1 MRALRCSAAPSS
13 WATLTP
19 NLSPRLRAA
28 TLVIRGGKVFGPD
41 GPHEADVHV
50 VDGVITHVETGRT
63 APAGA
68 IVLDARGMHV
78 LPGAI
83 DAHVHSRDP
92 GFPEKEDF
100 GTLTAA
106 AAMGG
111 VTTVLDMPNTV
122 PAVDAAGVM
131 EAKAALARPKARVDF
146 GLWAM
151 IRASSTADQLEAL
164 AEAGAVGFKAYLGYG
179 FSRRRKQV
187 LQTWAADDQDVEAP
201 PDYGTLAR
209 LAPVV
214 ARLGLPL
221 AIHAEDPTVLAAFR
235 RPLETY
241 VDLLESRPA
250 EAEAVAISAA
260 TAIADETGVRL
271 HVAHL
276 SSALGL
282 RAAED
287 AMRMGTQMT
296 LETCPQYL
304 FLTDQDF
311 KRLGTAMKVF
321 PPIRTLADRAALVD
335 AAARGVIRIVA
346 TDHAPH
352 TDEEKA
358 RPFEQ
363 APSGSPG
370 VQTLYLSCL
379 ELAKRLGDESLA
391 PRWVSEGPAALAG
404 LHETKGALA
413 PGFDADLVIVD
424 PNRITRIRPAL
435 MRSRQRHGA
444 LDGQEFSFAVRDVF
458 LRGQGVVRDGKR
470 VGRAA
475 GRMVRPARI
484 PVRA

>member
-1 MRALRCSAAPSS
+1 MTDL
-13 WATLTP
+13 L
-19 NLSPRLRAA
+19 
-28 TLVIRGGKVFGPD
+28 IKGGSVYGPD
-41 GPHEADVHV
+41 GPIDADVLV
-50 VDGVITHVETGRT
+50 TDGVITRVDASGSP
-63 APAGA
+63 PAGA
-68 IVLDARGMHV
+68 TVIDARGMYV
-78 LPGAI
+78 MPGAI

-122 PAVDAAGVM
+122 PAVDVAGVL
-131 EAKAALARPKARVDF
+131 ESKAALARPKARVDF
-146 GLWAM
+146 GLWGLV
-151 IRASSTADQLEAL
+151 RSSSTEDQLEAL
-164 AEAGAVGFKAYLGYG
+164 AAAGAVGFKAYLGYA
-179 FSRRRKQV
+179 FSTSRKQV
-187 LQTWAADDQDVEAP
+187 LQSAGTDDPDLEAP

-209 LAPVV
+209 LGPAM

-221 AIHAEDPTVLAAFR
+221 AIHAEDPAILSAFR

-241 VDLLESRPA
+241 SDLLESRPA

-260 TAIADETGVRL
+260 AAIARDCGVKL

-282 RAAED
+282 RAAQD
-287 AMRMGTQMT
+287 AMRTGVRLT

-304 FLTDQDF
+304 WLSDEDF
-311 KRLGTAMKVF
+311 PRLGTFMKVF
-321 PPIRTLADRAALVD
+321 PPIRTAADREALIE
-335 AAARGVIRIVA
+335 AAANGVIRIVA

-358 RPFEQ
+358 RPFGE

-370 VQTLYLSCL
+370 VQSLYLSCL
-379 ELAKRLGDESLA
+379 ELARRLGDVSLA

-404 LHETKGALA
+404 LQEMKGAIA

-424 PNRITRIRPAL
+424 PNRTTLIRPAM
-435 MRSRQRHGA
+435 MRSRQRRGA
-444 LDGQEFSFAVRDVF
+444 FDGMDFRFGIRDVF
-458 LRGQGVVRDGKR
+458 LRGRAIVRDGKLT
-470 VGRAA
+470 GRAS
-475 GRMVRPARI
+475 GRMVRPAR
-484 PVRA
+484 

>member
-1 MRALRCSAAPSS
+1 
-13 WATLTP
+13 LTE
-19 NLSPRLRAA
+19 LL
-28 TLVIRGGKVFGPD
+28 IRSGTVYGPD
-41 GPHEADVHV
+41 GPFEGDVHV
-50 VDGVITHVETGRT
+50 TDGVITGV
-63 APAGA
+63 AAGA
-68 IVLDARGMHV
+68 VTPGGATVIDARGMYV
-78 LPGAI
+78 MPGAI

-122 PAVDAAGVM
+122 PAVDAAGVL

-146 GLWAM
+146 GLWALV
-151 IRASSTADQLEAL
+151 RSGSTEDQLEAL
-164 AEAGAVGFKAYLGYG
+164 AAAGAVGFKAYLGYS
-179 FSRRRKQV
+179 FSTSRKQV
-187 LQTWAADDQDVEAP
+187 LQTPDADNPDLEAP

-209 LAPVV
+209 LAPAM

-221 AIHAEDPTVLAAFR
+221 AIHAEDPAILFAFR

-241 VDLLESRPA
+241 ADLLESRPA

-260 TAIADETGVRL
+260 AAIARESGFDL

-282 RAAED
+282 RAAQD
-287 AMRMGTQMT
+287 AMRTGTRMT

-304 FLTDQDF
+304 WLSEQDF
-311 KRLGTAMKVF
+311 DRLGTAMKVF
-321 PPIRTLADRAALVD
+321 PPIRTAADREALVD
-335 AAARGVIRIVA
+335 AAANGVIRIVA

-358 RPFEQ
+358 QPFEQ

-370 VQTLYLSCL
+370 VQSLYLSCL
-379 ELAKRLGDESLA
+379 QLAMRLGDLSLA

-404 LHETKGALA
+404 LHQTKGAIA

-424 PNRITRIRPAL
+424 PGRTTLIRPAL
-435 MRSRQRHGA
+435 MRSKQRHGA
-444 LDGQEFSFAVRDVF
+444 FDGMDFRFGIRDVF
-458 LRGQGVVRDGKR
+458 LRGRAIVRDGKLT
-470 VGRAA
+470 GRAS
-475 GRMVRPARI
+475 GRMVRPAR
-484 PVRA
+484 

>member
-1 MRALRCSAAPSS
+1 LTEPGGAPASI
-13 WATLTP
+13 L
-19 NLSPRLRAA
+19 
-28 TLVIRGGKVFGPD
+28 IRGGTVFGPD
-41 GPHEADVHV
+41 GPREADVQV
-50 VDGVITHVETGRT
+50 TDGVITRVEAGGVT
-63 APAGA
+63 PAGA
-68 IVLDARGMHV
+68 TRIDARGMYV

-83 DAHVHSRDP
+83 DVHVHSRDP

-111 VTTVLDMPNTV
+111 VTTVFDMPNTV
-122 PAVDAAGVM
+122 PAVDAAGVL
-131 EAKAALARPKARVDF
+131 EAKAALARSKARVDF
-146 GLWAM
+146 GLWGM
-151 IRASSTADQLEAL
+151 IRSSSTEGQLEGL
-164 AEAGAVGFKAYLGYG
+164 AEAGAVGFKAYLGYS
-179 FSRRRKQV
+179 FSMSRKQV
-187 LQTWAADDQDVEAP
+187 LQTPEADDPDLEAP
-201 PDYGTLAR
+201 PDYGTLTR

-214 ARLGLPL
+214 ARLRLPL

-241 VDLLESRPA
+241 TDLLEARPA

-260 TAIADETGVRL
+260 AAVAKESGLHL

-287 AMRMGTQMT
+287 AMRIGTLLT

-304 FLTDQDF
+304 WITDQDF
-311 KRLGTAMKVF
+311 ARLGTAMKVF
-321 PPIRTLADRAALVD
+321 PPIRTAADREALVE
-335 AAARGVIRIVA
+335 AAAKGVIRIIA

-352 TDEEKA
+352 TDEEKSL
-358 RPFEQ
+358 PFAE

-379 ELAKRLGDESLA
+379 ELAKRLGDVSLA

-404 LHETKGALA
+404 LQETKGAIV

-424 PNRITRIRPAL
+424 PNRKTLVRPSV

-444 LDGQEFSFAVRDVF
+444 LDGSEFGYAIRDVF
-458 LRGQGVVRDGKR
+458 LRGAAVVRDGKL
-470 VGRAA
+470 VGRPR
-475 GRMVRPARI
+475 GRMVRPTYSR
-484 PVRA
+484 PRA